1 MIKFIYTLK
10 KDLQQKKI
18 FIWDIGKRATWVFS
32 YLAYRGENVSGFV
45 TEEKSL
51 VGQTFMNR
59 PILSLEEFGK
69 TADSVLVFDT
79 YAESGDWEKVSYY
92 GDIIHYK
99 DALEL
104 NPELT
109 QRSHWVYGTTAGAW
123 QMLKAFQQEGIAV
136 KGFLLSKPEPPYE
149 ILNLPV
155 RIFQE
160 AELGEQ
166 DSVVISAVSENVGC
180 QILNHMLEN
189 GYCGDVYITDFI
201 SYVDIWGTNPFLMLD
216 DAIKHRKRVLLCC
229 EEEQGRTLL
238 HAMLQ
243 MYGLT
248 VSRDVCLKG
257 DAKNN
262 IEDIYSLA
270 DEDPEKSVLLIH
282 ILRGV
287 RRNEAVQAAEEMGFS
302 AGKNNYA
309 GTRKTCYNR
318 QYLKQRIAYE
328 PDDYIGVSIDYS
340 PVGGKPGWAV
350 YGDESHP
357 DIRIMVLGGST
368 SSDLYFQE
376 NWISR
381 LHRRFRQNGIK
392 TVIYNGAHEMEDVSK
407 ELQRM
412 CRDIHYLQP
421 DIVIS
426 MSGVNNLKKH
436 GGKFGAW
443 YKETPFEYWVRMET
457 YMKMLAESEGAR
469 FLPFLQPINLV
480 MKETSLEETL
490 LFIHDT
496 CKQGG
501 SFCTQSADGDFYYNL
516 MGLFHHRD
524 NMFIDGIHYSEE
536 AHEIL
541 AGIVYDIIMDRI

>member
-1 MIKFIYTLK
+1 MIRFIHTLRK
-10 KDLQQKKI
+10 ELQQKKV

-51 VGQTFMNR
+51 AGQTFMNR
-59 PILSLEEFGK
+59 PILTLEEFGK
-69 TADSVLVFDT
+69 TADAVLVFDT
-79 YAESGDWEKVSYY
+79 YAKSDDWEKASQY
-92 GDIIHYK
+92 GDIIRYK

-123 QMLKAFQQEGIAV
+123 EMLKAFQQKGIAIN
-136 KGFLLSKPEPPYE
+136 GFLLSKAEAPHE
-149 ILNLPV
+149 IFDLPV
-155 RIFQE
+155 KEFQE

-166 DSVVISAVSENVGC
+166 DSVVISAVGENVGC

-189 GYCGDVYITDFI
+189 GYRGDVYITDFI

-216 DAIKHRKRVLLCC
+216 EAIKRRKRVLLCC

-238 HAMLQ
+238 HTMLHL
-243 MYGLT
+243 YGLS

-257 DAKNN
+257 DEKNN

-282 ILRGV
+282 VLPGV
-287 RRNEAVQAAEEMGFS
+287 KRNEAVQAAEEMGFS

-309 GTRKTCYNR
+309 GTRKTCYNKR
-318 QYLKQRIAYE
+318 YLKQKIVYE
-328 PDDYIGVSIDYS
+328 HDEYIGFSIDYS
-340 PVGGKPGWAV
+340 PIGGKPGWAV
-350 YGDESHP
+350 YGDERLP
-357 DIRIMVLGGST
+357 GTRIMVLGGST
-368 SSDLYFQE
+368 SSELYFQE
-376 NWISR
+376 NWISKLYR
-381 LHRRFRQNGIK
+381 KFRQNGIK

-412 CRDIHYLQP
+412 CRDIHHLRP

-426 MSGVNNLKKH
+426 MSGVNNLIKY
-436 GGKFGAW
+436 GGKFSCW
-443 YKETPFEYWVRMET
+443 YKESTFEYWIRMET
-457 YMKMLAESEGAR
+457 YMKTLAESEGAR

-496 CKQGG
+496 CRQGG
-501 SFCTQSADGDFYYNL
+501 SFCTQSGDGDFYYNL
-516 MGLFHHRD
+516 MDLFHHRD

-541 AGIVYDIIMDRI
+541 AGIVYDTVMENI